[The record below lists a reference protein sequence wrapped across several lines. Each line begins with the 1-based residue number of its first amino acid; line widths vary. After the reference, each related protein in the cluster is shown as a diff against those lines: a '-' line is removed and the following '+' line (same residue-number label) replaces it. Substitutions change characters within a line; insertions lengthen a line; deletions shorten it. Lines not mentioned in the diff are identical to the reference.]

1 MKQPDRDILLS
12 PVEQRMGALLREE
25 PAGECL
31 SLDELIVLV
40 ERRRRAPR
48 YHEAIRHLLRCKE
61 CRQTYHELKA
71 LRAVPR
77 QQLNARSPLVS
88 WRTPLQWATP
98 AAAVGILLVWLRL
111 FISQPTVAP
120 KLIAGEEPTTQVVSA
135 SPTPQSRPAQA
146 TPYIAFEPRTQK
158 PSALFQESENTNSTG
173 AFETRLAQEL
183 EAALRKTHLRLHRAI
198 REASKQA
205 IGWSMLSSTTRS
217 AGNSTAS
224 KSALIDESE
233 SALIDESVRVRI
245 VSPESI
251 GKNSAVEPSQGVILE
266 IEQVNPTDENA
277 VVVRLVK
284 ETAAVSFNETF
295 PLTEA
300 VLRVE
305 IPISATDP
313 EKYVLTVEPAHRP
326 NYVHARYSFR
336 FLSKTPYPDGLND
349 FQKIELANSIKDDA
363 PLLAAQ
369 ILYDIGREGDVLDIL
384 HKVYQD
390 QPELSEVGTWIQV
403 LEAKQ
408 QRLQVPKPPIP

>member
-1 MKQPDRDILLS
+1 MKQQDLDTLWS
-12 PVEQRMGALLREE
+12 PVEQQMGALLREE
-25 PAGECL
+25 PVGECL
-31 SLDELIVLV
+31 SLDELTTLV
-40 ERRRRAPR
+40 ERRERAPR
-48 YHEAIRHLLRCKE
+48 YYEAMRHLLRCQE
-61 CRQTYHELKA
+61 CKRTYQELETVIAASKRH
-71 LRAVPR
+71 LISGISFT
-77 QQLNARSPLVS
+77 Q

-146 TPYIAFEPRTQK
+146 TPYIASEPRTQK

-183 EAALRKTHLRLHRAI
+183 EAALRKTHLRLHRTI
-198 REASKQA
+198 IEASKGA
-205 IGWSMLSSTTRS
+205 IGWSMPSTTRS
-217 AGNSTAS
+217 ASNSTAS

-313 EKYVLTVEPAHRP
+313 EKYVLTVQPAHRP

-336 FLSKTPYPDGLND
+336 FLSKTPYSDGLND

-369 ILYDIGREGDVLDIL
+369 ILYDIGREGDALDIL